1 MSGILPVF
9 SGEQV
14 RAAEE
19 RAFAITAPG
28 ELMQRASF
36 ALGVG
41 CAQALEDMYG
51 RVYGTTATVV
61 VGPGN
66 NGGDALYA
74 GAYLSRRGVK
84 VTAHCVVQGAFHT
97 EAMSAFLAS
106 GGTVAD
112 CIGLDVDLVIDGIAG
127 LGSGRPVDSSL
138 AQWINNQAF
147 VVSVDIPSGVNA
159 DTGEC
164 SIDASV
170 HADLTFTFGAL
181 KPGLVLSP
189 GSELAG
195 EVEIVDIGVE
205 WNETPSLHVMLPEGA
220 EEFFHE
226 PQPDAYKYSRG
237 VVGIAAGSSAYPGAI
252 QLVVLGA
259 QHTGVGMVMCATVG
273 DFDAHITD
281 EFPHVVMT
289 SANSSRVS
297 AWGVGPGFSGTD
309 AESEFLTEIL
319 SGSLPVVLD
328 AGALTALAQS
338 VQLRALVEK
347 RSALT
352 VITPHVGEFRK
363 LFPDRGEPT
372 WSNVRHAAQNLN
384 AIVVAKGPRTIMC
397 APDGRSFVD
406 IEGTSA
412 LATAGSGDIL
422 TGNIAGLLAAHS
434 SRLATQSLEIV
445 AAGVWMHGRAGRI
458 AAEFTLSPTAVDIGD
473 ACAEVVPL

>member
-1 MSGILPVF
+1 MSGILPVY

-41 CAQALEDMYG
+41 CAQALGEMYG

-84 VTAHCVVQGAFHT
+84 VTAHCVVPGVFHP

-127 LGSGRPVDSSL
+127 LGSGRSVDLTL
-138 AQWINNQAF
+138 AQWINNQPF

-164 SIDASV
+164 DTEVAV

-181 KPGLVLSP
+181 KPGLVLNP

-195 EVEIVDIGVE
+195 EIEIVDIGLE
-205 WNETPSLHVMLPEGA
+205 WVETPELQVMLPEAA
-220 EEFFHE
+220 EEFLGE
-226 PQPDAYKYSRG
+226 PQFDAYKYSRG

-259 QHTGVGMVMCATVG
+259 QHTGVGMVMCANVG
-273 DFDAHITD
+273 DFDAHITE
-281 EFPHVVMT
+281 EFPQVVIT
-289 SANSSRVS
+289 SASSSRVS

-309 AESEFLTEIL
+309 AESEFLSEIL

-338 VQLRALVEK
+338 AQLRALVKK

-352 VITPHVGEFRK
+352 VITPHVGEFRT
-363 LFPDRGEPT
+363 LFPDLGEPT
-372 WSNVRHAAQNLN
+372 WSNVRHAARTLN
-384 AIVVAKGPRTIMC
+384 AMVVANHV
-397 APDGRSFVD
+397 RS
-406 IEGTSA
+406 GWSQ
-412 LATAGSGDIL
+412 LRGY
-422 TGNIAGLLAAHS
+422 
-434 SRLATQSLEIV
+434 
-445 AAGVWMHGRAGRI
+445 
-458 AAEFTLSPTAVDIGD
+458 
-473 ACAEVVPL
+473 

>member
-1 MSGILPVF
+1 MNGILPVY

-41 CAQALEDMYG
+41 CAQALQEIYG

-74 GAYLSRRGVK
+74 GAYLAKRGVK
-84 VTAHCVVQGAFHT
+84 VSAHCVVAGVFHA
-97 EAMSAFLAS
+97 EAMNAFLAS

-112 CIGLDVDLVIDGIAG
+112 CIGIDVDLVIDGIAG

-138 AQWINNQAF
+138 VHWINAQAF

-159 DTGEC
+159 DTGAC
-164 SIDASV
+164 STEVSV

-195 EVEIVDIGVE
+195 EVEIVDIGLE
-205 WNETPSLHVMLPEGA
+205 WEEAPTLQVMLPEGA
-220 EEFFHE
+220 EEFFGE
-226 PQPDAYKYSRG
+226 PQTDAYKYSRG
-237 VVGIAAGSSAYPGAI
+237 VVGIAAGSQAYPGAA

-259 QHTGVGMVMCATVG
+259 QHTGVGMVMFANVG
-273 DFDAHITD
+273 DFDSHITH
-281 EFPHVVMT
+281 EFPHVVIT
-289 SANSSRVS
+289 DSSSPRVT
-297 AWGVGPGFSGTD
+297 AWGVGPGFTGTD
-309 AESEFLTEIL
+309 TELEFLAELL

-338 VQLRALVEK
+338 TPLRELVEK

-352 VITPHVGEFRK
+352 VITPHVGEFHK
-363 LFPDRGEPT
+363 LFPDLGEPT
-372 WSNVRHAAQNLN
+372 WSNVRHAAKTLN
-384 AIVVAKGPRTIMC
+384 VIVVAKGPRTIMC
-397 APDGRSFVD
+397 APNGRSFVD
-406 IEGTSA
+406 IEGTPA
-412 LATAGSGDIL
+412 LATAGSGDVL

-434 SRLATQSLEIV
+434 DESATKPLEIV
-445 AAGVWMHGRAGRI
+445 AAGVWMHGRAGRL
-458 AAEFTLSPTAVDIGD
+458 AEEFTHAPTAIDIGD
-473 ACAEVVPL
+473 ACAEVVLL